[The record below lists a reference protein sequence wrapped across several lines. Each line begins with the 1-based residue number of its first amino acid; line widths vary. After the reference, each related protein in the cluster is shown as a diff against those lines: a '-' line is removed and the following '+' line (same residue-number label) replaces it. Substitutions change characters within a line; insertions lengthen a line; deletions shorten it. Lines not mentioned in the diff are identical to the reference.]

1 MKKPLVFGISVVG
14 ILSMAVAGG
23 ASARTVCG
31 AAGESRIGSQANCFD
46 SSFTAC
52 GVTSSCNADL
62 LVPLTVDATGF
73 KSVTYT
79 RGATAVGA
87 MCRVVSNNLTG
98 TAFSA
103 TGFDAIPVN
112 GGACATFTF
121 PGVVVSGVLFL
132 DCITN
137 PGTNLCAVAHTPL

>member
-1 MKKPLVFGISVVG
+1 MQKPLVYAISMVG
-14 ILSMAVAGG
+14 ILSMALAGE

-46 SSFTAC
+46 SSFNTC

-62 LVPLTVDATGF
+62 LVPLTVDATGV

-79 RGATAVGA
+79 RGATAAGA
-87 MCRVVSNNLTG
+87 VCRVVSNNLTG

-103 TGFDAIPVN
+103 VAFDAIPAN
-112 GGACATFTF
+112 GGVCASFTF
-121 PGVVVSGVLFL
+121 PAIIVPGVLFL

-137 PGTNLCAVAHTPL
+137 PGTNVCAVVHTPP